1 MAKKA
6 PKESKRPAASG
17 PTFRPLEAQ
26 LKALAAK
33 AKQEEREKA
42 EAAKKA
48 AAQPAKKSTTTP
60 TPTRPADGPKPSTP
74 RPSTLTRDEQRE
86 LEMLE
91 RSHDDEFFF
100 RRLMAGVVPLDED
113 QRGRIGSA
121 PKLPKRVAPA
131 APAQDPDQEARDH
144 LMNLVEGGARFE
156 VIDDGKRLEG
166 RRLDLVESTFKRL
179 RRGEFPIDAR
189 LDLHGRRADEARD
202 VLERFLREKRQ
213 RRDRV
218 VLVIHGR
225 GEHSPA
231 GIGVLRGEIAAW
243 LSQGRA
249 SQHVAAFAT
258 AHDDEGGEGALYVL
272 LRP

>member
-1 MAKKA
+1 MKKKEPA
-6 PKESKRPAASG
+6 PKEKG
-17 PTFRPLEAQ
+17 PPKFRPFEGQ
-26 LKALAAK
+26 LKELAKKQKEEEQKKKAEEARKAAEAK
-33 AKQEEREKA
+33 AQ
-42 EAAKKA
+42 KKKPPP
-48 AAQPAKKSTTTP
+48 PAP
-60 TPTRPADGPKPSTP
+60 TPPIARQ
-74 RPSTLTRDEQRE
+74 STLTKQERDE
-86 LEMLE
+86 LAALD

-100 RRLMAGVVPLDED
+100 RRLMSGVQPIGQD
-113 QRGRIGSA
+113 QRGRVGTA
-121 PKLPKRVAPA
+121 PKLPPREAKA
-131 APAQDPDQEARDH
+131 APAHDPDAEARDH

-156 VIDDGKRLEG
+156 VTDDGQRLEG
-166 RRLDLVESTFKRL
+166 RRVDLADGTYRRL

-189 LDLHGRRADEARD
+189 LDLHGKTAGDARD
-202 VLERFLREKRQ
+202 ALERFLKEKRA

-231 GIGVLRGEIAAW
+231 GSGVLRGEIGAW

-258 AHDDEGGEGALYVL
+258 AHGDDGGEGALYVL